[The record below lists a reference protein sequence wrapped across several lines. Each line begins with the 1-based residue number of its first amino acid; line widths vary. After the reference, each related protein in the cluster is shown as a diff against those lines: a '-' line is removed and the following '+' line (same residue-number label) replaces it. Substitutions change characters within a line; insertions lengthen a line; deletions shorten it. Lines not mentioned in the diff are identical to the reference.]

1 MKVKM
6 ENRVLTINESEQE
19 YYLQQGYDVVEFN
32 KDSGEYDIVKYA
44 TGGKSYSVA
53 EYEAM
58 RVKYEEK
65 IKVLE
70 EALDDSMSTSEELTR
85 DQMITALKA
94 AEVNFKG
101 NISNVQLKELYV
113 EHIKGDGK

>member
-58 RVKYEEK
+58 KAKYEEK
-65 IKVLE
+65 IKDLE
-70 EALDDSMSTSEELTR
+70 KALDDSMGTSEELTR
-85 DQMITALKA
+85 DQMMTALKA

-101 NISNVQLKELYV
+101 NISNENLKALYW
-113 EHIKGDGK
+113 KNLGDGK